1 MNFTVP
7 NMSNIQNMQN
17 MQRISKINKKR
28 KYDNFCGNFEIK
40 TQPSLANQLIREN
53 KRLKLEVINLNQR
66 ISLLETQLQNLSLV
80 VTEMKTDIKKEIK
93 KEIKREIKSEINKE
107 QTEDEIPSELK
118 MFYYT

>member
-7 NMSNIQNMQN
+7 NMQNIQNMQN
-17 MQRISKINKKR
+17 IPKINRKR

-40 TQPSLANQLIREN
+40 AQPSLTNRLIREN
-53 KRLKLEVINLNQR
+53 KRLKLEVVNLNQR

-80 VTEMKTDIKKEIK
+80 VTEMKVEIKKEIK
-93 KEIKREIKSEINKE
+93 KEIKVEIKKE
-107 QTEDEIPSELK
+107 QTQDEIPSELK

>member
-7 NMSNIQNMQN
+7 NIQNM
-17 MQRISKINKKR
+17 SKINKKR

-40 TQPSLANQLIREN
+40 AQPSLTKRLIREN

-66 ISLLETQLQNLSLV
+66 ILLLETQLQNLSLV
-80 VTEMKTDIKKEIK
+80 VTELK
-93 KEIKREIKSEINKE
+93 KE
-107 QTEDEIPSELK
+107 QTEDEIPSELR

>member
-7 NMSNIQNMQN
+7 NMSNIQNIQN

-93 KEIKREIKSEINKE
+93 REMKSEINKE

>member
-7 NMSNIQNMQN
+7 NIQNMQN
-17 MQRISKINKKR
+17 IPKINRKR

-80 VTEMKTDIKKEIK
+80 VTEIKAEIK
-93 KEIKREIKSEINKE
+93 KEMKTEIKKE
-107 QTEDEIPSELK
+107 QTEDEIPPELRI
-118 MFYYT
+118 FYYT

>member
-7 NMSNIQNMQN
+7 NIQNMQN
-17 MQRISKINKKR
+17 IPTINRKR

-40 TQPSLANQLIREN
+40 AQPSLSNRLIREN

-66 ISLLETQLQNLSLV
+66 ISLLETQLQNLSLI
-80 VTEMKTDIKKEIK
+80 VTEMKVEIK
-93 KEIKREIKSEINKE
+93 KEMKTEIKKE
-107 QTEDEIPSELK
+107 QTEDEIPYELK

>member
-1 MNFTVP
+1 MNFTIP
-7 NMSNIQNMQN
+7 NIQNMQN
-17 MQRISKINKKR
+17 IQNMPKINRKR

-40 TQPSLANQLIREN
+40 AQPSLANRLIREN

-80 VTEMKTDIKKEIK
+80 VTEMKREMKKEIK
-93 KEIKREIKSEINKE
+93 TEMKKKH
-107 QTEDEIPSELK
+107 TEDEIPSELR